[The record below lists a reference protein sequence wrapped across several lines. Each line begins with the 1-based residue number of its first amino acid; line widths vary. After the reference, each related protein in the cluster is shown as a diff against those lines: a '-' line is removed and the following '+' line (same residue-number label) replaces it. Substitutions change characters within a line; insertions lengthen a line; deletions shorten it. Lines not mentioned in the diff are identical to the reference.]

1 MCFGKKKE
9 KKKAQVPRKQS
20 PMEAKNGSVQSLLNS
35 PHSECDKYKSLA
47 SNFVSCGNGMVM
59 VNMERY
65 QSHELHVVISYN
77 KNSCKKIPRE
87 IHAINLFMPK
97 NIYMERSLAKTSQK
111 SFSQKLTQ
119 KYFL

>member
-1 MCFGKKKE
+1 MCFEKKKE
-9 KKKAQVPRKQS
+9 GPGLKKS

-65 QSHELHVVISYN
+65 QSHELRVAIYITKIRARKFHVKYMRLTFSRQ
-77 KNSCKKIPRE
+77 KIF
-87 IHAINLFMPK
+87 IWKDH
-97 NIYMERSLAKTSQK
+97 
-111 SFSQKLTQ
+111 
-119 KYFL
+119 

>member
-1 MCFGKKKE
+1 M
-9 KKKAQVPRKQS
+9 AQVPRKQS
-20 PMEAKNGSVQSLLNS
+20 PMEAKTGSVQSLLNS
-35 PHSECDKYKSLA
+35 PHSECDKYTNHLH

-65 QSHELHVVISYN
+65 RSHELHVVISYN

-87 IHAINLFMPK
+87 IHAINLFTPK
-97 NIYMERSLAKTSQK
+97 NIYMERSLARTSQK

>member
-1 MCFGKKKE
+1 MKKPTM
-9 KKKAQVPRKQS
+9 AQVPRKQS

-35 PHSECDKYKSLA
+35 PHSECDKYTNHLHN
-47 SNFVSCGNGMVM
+47 NFVSCGNGMVM

-87 IHAINLFMPK
+87 IHAINLFTPK
-97 NIYMERSLAKTSQK
+97 IFIWKDH
-111 SFSQKLTQ
+111 
-119 KYFL
+119 